1 MLKNK
6 SLIAG
11 LIALILASSCC
22 WLPAL
27 LLSMGAG
34 ALLMSLAEGIEN
46 LSLILLLLS
55 VGFIVYG
62 YFQLKEKST
71 KKNDV
76 ILESKLTCPE
86 CNAEHLEN
94 MLTDSC
100 QYFYECAS
108 CKSILKPLD
117 GDCCVYCSF
126 GSVPC
131 PPIQSGDNC
140 C

>member
-1 MLKNK
+1 MPQNK

-11 LIALILASSCC
+11 VITLIIASSCC

-27 LLSMGAG
+27 LLYLGAG
-34 ALLMSLAEGIEN
+34 ALLMSIAEGIEN
-46 LSLILLLLS
+46 ISLVLLALSF
-55 VGFIVYG
+55 GFIVYG
-62 YFQLKEKST
+62 YFQIKAKST
-71 KKNDV
+71 KIKAV
-76 ILESKLTCPE
+76 VLESMLTCPE
-86 CNAEHLEN
+86 CNVEHLEV
-94 MLTDSC
+94 MPTDSC
-100 QYFYECAS
+100 QYFYECTS